1 MDQTISSTN
10 LNTRVL
16 NAPLFLFVLI
26 ILTISACTK
35 KKDLS
40 AKKEPLRDRTAGYL
54 LKRYEK
60 NQFDYEW
67 MGMKVAAEFSNNE
80 SEQSFKAT
88 IRMKKDSAI
97 WISITPALGIE
108 VIRLLITEDSLKML
122 SKIPDNH
129 YYFIGDLEQ
138 LSEKTGIDLEF
149 EMLQNLLIGNAIGLD
164 RDENKFRTE
173 INDDKHLLI
182 SKYKRKM
189 RRMVGV
195 DDRKLDSDTII
206 LNQNDP
212 RYQRTMKRVDEGDE
226 LIVSR
231 YWLEPDHYRL
241 VKSVFNDLI
250 RARVMEVYHTEF
262 EDFEGQTYPKLTNL
276 SVNDGQ
282 KLLTMNI
289 EILKLATDKTYEFPF
304 EIPDDYPRKDT
315 L

>member
-1 MDQTISSTN
+1 MSE
-10 LNTRVL
+10 
-16 NAPLFLFVLI
+16 
-26 ILTISACTK
+26 
-35 KKDLS
+35 
-40 AKKEPLRDRTAGYL
+40 KKEPPRDRTAGYL

-67 MGMKVAAEFSNNE
+67 MGMKVSAEFKNNDA
-80 SEQSFKAT
+80 EQSFKAT

-122 SKIPDNH
+122 SKIPDNR
-129 YYFIGDLEQ
+129 YYFIGDLAQ
-138 LSEKTGIDLEF
+138 LSDKTGIDLEF

-195 DDRKLDSDTII
+195 DDRKLESDSII

-212 RYQRTMKRVDEGDE
+212 RYQRTMKRVNENDE
-226 LIVSR
+226 LIISR

-250 RARVMEVYHTEF
+250 QARVMEVRHSQF
-262 EDFEGQTYPKLTNL
+262 EDFEDQTYPTLTNL

-282 KLLTMNI
+282 RLLTMEI
-289 EILKLATDKTYEFPF
+289 EILKIATDKTYEFPI
-304 EIPDDYPRKDT
+304 EIPDGYPKKDT

>member
-1 MDQTISSTN
+1 MQGKT
-10 LNTRVL
+10 
-16 NAPLFLFVLI
+16 LFVFVFLLLI
-26 ILTISACTK
+26 LSACK
-35 KKDLS
+35 KKKELAVRD
-40 AKKEPLRDRTAGYL
+40 EPLRDRTAGYL

-67 MGMKVAAEFSNNE
+67 LGMKVSADFKNGED
-80 SEQSFKAT
+80 EQSFKAT
-88 IRMKKDSAI
+88 IRVRKDSAV

-108 VIRLLITEDSLKML
+108 VIRLLITEDSLKLL

-129 YYFIGDLEQ
+129 YYFIGNLDQ
-138 LSEKTGIDLEF
+138 LSSKIGIDLEF

-195 DDRKLDSDTII
+195 DDRKLESDTII

-212 RYQRTMKRVDEGDE
+212 RYRRTIRRVDEDDE
-226 LIVSR
+226 LLISR
-231 YWLEPDHYRL
+231 YWLDPDHYRL
-241 VKSVFNDLI
+241 VKSVFNDLV
-250 RARVMEVYHTEF
+250 RARVMEVRHEEF
-262 EDFEGQTYPKLTNL
+262 EELEGQSYPTKTELM
-276 SVNDGQ
+276 VNDGQ

-289 EILKLATDKTYEFPF
+289 EILKLVTDKTYDFPF
-304 EIPDDYPRKDT
+304 EIPDDYPKRDS

>member
-1 MDQTISSTN
+1 M
-10 LNTRVL
+10 V
-16 NAPLFLFVLI
+16 FVTLI
-26 ILTISACTK
+26 LSACSK
-35 KKDLS
+35 KKEMS
-40 AKKEPLRDRTAGYL
+40 EKKEPPRDRTAGYL

-67 MGMKVAAEFSNNE
+67 MGMKVSAEFKNNDA
-80 SEQSFKAT
+80 EQSFKAT

-122 SKIPDNH
+122 SKIPDNRF
-129 YYFIGDLEQ
+129 YFIGDLAQ
-138 LSEKTGIDLEF
+138 LSDKTGIDLEF

-195 DDRKLDSDTII
+195 DDRKLESDSII

-212 RYQRTMKRVDEGDE
+212 RYQRTMKRVNENDE
-226 LIVSR
+226 LIISR

-250 RARVMEVYHTEF
+250 QARVMEVRHSQF
-262 EDFEGQTYPKLTNL
+262 EDFEDQTYPTLTNL

-282 KLLTMNI
+282 RLLTMEI
-289 EILKLATDKTYEFPF
+289 EILKIATDKTYEFPI
-304 EIPDDYPRKDT
+304 EIPDGYPKKDT